1 MFNKFFCMQHYL
13 WKKLK
18 MVACHAV
25 IQSMPILYE
34 LKTPHVK
41 YWKLKT
47 CQLVKLSICFSFKSV
62 HHMFFLLNNF
72 VLHVCLFLQKKK
84 RRRSPQL
91 INFFFCIYIL
101 CTYNLNFCQ
110 WILQEV
116 ESLETYIYNKKSSTN
131 LFFFCIYILCT
142 YNLTIT
148 YWVFLPS

>member
-1 MFNKFFCMQHYL
+1 MQHYL

-62 HHMFFLLNNF
+62 HYMFFLLNNF
-72 VLHVCLFLQKKK
+72 VLRVCLFLPKKKKKK
-84 RRRSPQL
+84 RSSTNNFFPAHIFFVLIISIFASGFFKKWRVQRPIYITRSPQL
-91 INFFFCIYIL
+91 IIFFLHIY
-101 CTYNLNFCQ
+101 
-110 WILQEV
+110 
-116 ESLETYIYNKKSSTN
+116 SLY
-131 LFFFCIYILCT
+131 L
-142 YNLTIT
+142 
-148 YWVFLPS
+148 